1 MGDED
6 ALEVVRQLEKAFNAS
21 DWEAY
26 SALLTSDTVIET
38 PSMQGRGPED
48 VLQNARRIK
57 EAYPDMRTT
66 ITNGLSCGHTAVVE
80 LAVVG
85 THTGPLATPRGSIP
99 PTNRKV
105 AFKTAMLVEISN
117 GKVMAL
123 REYFDRMG
131 VMAQLGIGA
140 GTPAGKV

>member
-1 MGDED
+1 MCLRFSG
-6 ALEVVRQLEKAFNAS
+6 RSRKAFNAS

-26 SALLTSDTVIET
+26 SALLTNDTVIET
-38 PSMQGRGPED
+38 PVMQGRGPED

-57 EAYPDMRTT
+57 EAFPDMRTT
-66 ITNGLSCGHTAVVE
+66 ITNGLRCGHTAVVE

-85 THTGPLATPRGSIP
+85 THTGPLATPRGPIP
-99 PTNRKV
+99 PTNQKV

-123 REYFDRMG
+123 REYFDRAG
-131 VMAQLGIGA
+131 LMAQLGIGA
-140 GTPAGKV
+140 GTLAGKV

>member
-1 MGDED
+1 MGDQD
-6 ALEVVRQLEKAFNAS
+6 VLEVVRQLEKAFNAS

-26 SALLTSDTVIET
+26 SALLTNDTVIET
-38 PSMQGRGPED
+38 PAMQGRGPED
-48 VLQNARRIK
+48 ILQNARRIK

-80 LAVVG
+80 LSVVG
-85 THTGPLATPRGSIP
+85 THTGPLATARATIP

-123 REYFDRMG
+123 REYFDRAG

-140 GTPAGKV
+140 GAPAGKV

>member
-6 ALEVVRQLEKAFNAS
+6 VLEVVRQLEKAFNAS

-26 SALLTSDTVIET
+26 SALLTDDTVIET
-38 PSMQGRGPED
+38 PNIQGRGPED

-57 EAYPDMRTT
+57 TAYPDMRTT

-85 THTGPLATPRGSIP
+85 THTGPLATPRGPIP
-99 PTNRKV
+99 ATNRKV

-123 REYFDRMG
+123 REYFDRAG